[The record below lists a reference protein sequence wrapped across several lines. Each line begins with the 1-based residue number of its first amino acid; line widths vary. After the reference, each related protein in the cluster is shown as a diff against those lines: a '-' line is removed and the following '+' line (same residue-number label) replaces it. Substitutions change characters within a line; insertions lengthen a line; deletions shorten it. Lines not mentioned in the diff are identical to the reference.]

1 MWTVGRVL
9 VVSIAAAR
17 NEESASRIGRRKDWS
32 CEWERGMGSAVAANC
47 SLYLA
52 WHDLPEH
59 VAPHGVCETGFN
71 LSL

>member
-9 VVSIAAAR
+9 VSIAAAR

-32 CEWERGMGSAVAANC
+32 WEWMGSAVAANC

>member
-1 MWTVGRVL
+1 

-17 NEESASRIGRRKDWS
+17 NEESASRIGRRKDS
-32 CEWERGMGSAVAANC
+32 CEWERGMGSAVAANF

-71 LSL
+71 PSL